1 MIYSLIEY
9 KYLKNLV
16 HQLWFYSILF
26 NNKFILF
33 FLLLNR
39 RNLSLIRQLAL
50 IRVKPLIR
58 IVKVFTAKR
67 SGNKQQQFILITIVL
82 ILIQTI
88 LLGYFSVFSLYL
100 YGRPFCL
107 DALHVSILSSVQ
119 AIITVVLSLI
129 AARVKVRFDKTYVWA
144 VLGSFAVIAN
154 LIILSLAKTV
164 WLLYIG

>member
-1 MIYSLIEY
+1 
-9 KYLKNLV
+9 
-16 HQLWFYSILF
+16 
-26 NNKFILF
+26 
-33 FLLLNR
+33 
-39 RNLSLIRQLAL
+39 
-50 IRVKPLIR
+50 
-58 IVKVFTAKR
+58 VFTAKR